1 MKFLLEEIDLTKI
14 KQLYFLRGYEKE
26 GDDHYCMS
34 LVLLG
39 DSDDEFTVS
48 LLISRKTLS
57 TKDWKELMKYAK
69 KSGLKL
75 HAETLKTDFDKFYNS
90 RAFERIK
97 V

>member
-1 MKFLLEEIDLTKI
+1 MKFLLEKIDLEKI

-39 DSDDEFTVS
+39 DSDNEFTVS

-57 TKDWKELMKYAK
+57 RKDWKELMKYAK
-69 KSGLKL
+69 QSGLKL
-75 HAETLKTDFDKFYNS
+75 HAEALKTDFDKFYNTKV
-90 RAFERIK
+90 FKKIK
-97 V
+97 L

>member
-1 MKFLLEEIDLTKI
+1 MKFNLEKIDLTKI
-14 KQLYFLRGYEKE
+14 KQLYFLRGYENE

-39 DSDDEFTVS
+39 DNDDEFAVS

-69 KSGLKL
+69 QSGLKL
-75 HAETLKTDFDKFYNS
+75 HAETLKADFDKFYS
-90 RAFERIK
+90 GRAFKKISF
-97 V
+97 

>member
-1 MKFLLEEIDLTKI
+1 MNFNLEKIDLSKI
-14 KQLYFLRGYEKE
+14 KQLYFLRGYENE

-75 HAETLKTDFDKFYNS
+75 QAKALKADVDKFYSKRSFRKIN
-90 RAFERIK
+90 F
-97 V
+97 